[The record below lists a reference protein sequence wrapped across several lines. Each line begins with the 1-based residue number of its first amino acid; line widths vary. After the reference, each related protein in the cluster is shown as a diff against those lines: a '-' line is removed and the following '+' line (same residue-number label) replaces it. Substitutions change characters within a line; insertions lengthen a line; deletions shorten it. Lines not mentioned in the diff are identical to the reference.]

1 MRATP
6 SSILPRLAAV
16 ASIVASSAGLASAY
30 DAETIGDNL
39 QPYIGGWVGMYQVNT
54 DDLRYLAATAK
65 GTGTTPDLD
74 YFNPMV
80 PAGGVSM
87 GVAYGR
93 LHLGANL
100 GYQMR
105 DGGKLSAAHQSTGLY
120 PDYHYDVIPLDIN
133 LDIAVLPNEYPVNLL
148 IGGSLGIGFTRI
160 QNPFLGM
167 GHSEY
172 DTSGN
177 IKSVTVRPL
186 SNEDE
191 TNSFGMATGYIGA
204 RINLARRLNL
214 EGQVGWRLLR
224 TDALEYDGPTDP
236 AQVASTTYDS
246 LGRIKKVEL
255 KPIPIDLSGAYARVD
270 LRWTFASKA
279 EKERSAALI
288 RRRQALER
296 LGQVAF
302 VDPRD

>member
-6 SSILPRLAAV
+6 SSILPRLAV
-16 ASIVASSAGLASAY
+16 LASIVASGAGLASAY
-30 DAETIGDNL
+30 DADAIGDNL

-65 GTGTTPDLD
+65 GTGSTPDLD
-74 YFNPMV
+74 YFNPMM

-105 DGGKLSAAHQSTGLY
+105 DGGKLSAAHQKTGLY
-120 PDYHYDVIPLDIN
+120 SEYHYDVIPLDVN

-148 IGGSLGIGFTRI
+148 VGGSVGFGFTRI
-160 QNPFLGM
+160 QNPFLAM

-172 DTSGN
+172 DDSGN
-177 IKSVTVRPL
+177 VKTITLRPL
-186 SNEDE
+186 
-191 TNSFGMATGYIGA
+191 TNDDQTNTFGMATGYIGA

-236 AQVASTTYDS
+236 AQVASTTYDT
-246 LGRIKKVEL
+246 LGRIRNQVL
-255 KPIPIDLSGAYARVD
+255 KPIPVDLSGAYARVD

-279 EKERSAALI
+279 EKERSAALL
-288 RRRQALER
+288 RRREALAR